1 MILREKILLGL
12 CGVAAL
18 GAGAYYVPSLLEA
31 DAKAAS
37 ERKAADYKA
46 LFEGVQNSLKRGEL
60 TDREERI
67 LNTAA
72 SRWSSSPL
80 RANPLPPPPVIIVPE
95 NSGIKD
101 GEKVLVLIPVP
112 QYIGYIKIGNH
123 EVAIIDGVDYRAGDL
138 LQGGAFKLI
147 QILPDRI
154 KVIRRGAASP
164 IDVFLGKPDTSDE
177 PEPETPEDFFSTPID
192 TSVTPEVPNL
202 VPNINNNSPTNEN

>member
-37 ERKAADYKA
+37 ERKATDYKA

-60 TDREERI
+60 TNREERI

-80 RANPLPPPPVIIVPE
+80 RTSPLPPPIEEDEKPDESKGDEVVI
-95 NSGIKD
+95 
-101 GEKVLVLIPVP
+101 LIPVP

-123 EVAIIDGVDYRAGDL
+123 EVAIIDGVDYRAGDFL
-138 LQGGAFKLI
+138 VEGEFKLV

-154 KVIRRGAASP
+154 KVIRRGTASP
-164 IDVFLGKPDTSDE
+164 IDVFLGKPNTSDG

-192 TSVTPEVPNL
+192 TSVTPEVPDL
-202 VPNINNNSPTNEN
+202 VPNTNNNSPTNEN